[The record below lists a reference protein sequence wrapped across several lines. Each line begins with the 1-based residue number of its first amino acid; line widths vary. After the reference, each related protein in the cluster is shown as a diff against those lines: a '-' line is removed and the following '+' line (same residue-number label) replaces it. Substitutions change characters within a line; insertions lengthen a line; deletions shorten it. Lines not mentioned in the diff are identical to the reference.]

1 MNLIRSLLEKPSVYY
16 ISAIENF
23 LNTHDEFIIYGLNE
37 TTFKLVSWL
46 VEHKKV

>member
-16 ISAIENF
+16 ISANF